1 MNEWSQTAPMYCPN
15 FRIPTLNLQRPKMME
30 HDADICAVA
39 MAKQKCPVKAF
50 EKTGQVKS
58 EIKV

>member
-1 MNEWSQTAPMYCPN
+1 
-15 FRIPTLNLQRPKMME
+15 MME